1 MANYG
6 YARRPGFAP
15 FAPAQPRTAAMA
27 PYRAYPMMGVDPNA
41 AAQPS
46 LMDNVNDFL
55 NTQTGPLQNK
65 WWLALG
71 LAGGALWYASAEGW
85 LG

>member
-1 MANYG
+1 MSNYG
-6 YARRPGFAP
+6 YARRPGLAP
-15 FAPAQPRTAAMA
+15 FAPAQTRVAALA
-27 PYRAYPMMGVDPNA
+27 PYRAYPMVGADPA
-41 AAQPS
+41 PAPS
-46 LMDNVNDFL
+46 PMDGVNDFL
-55 NTQTGPLQNK
+55 NTKTGPLENK